1 MSNQQRKP
9 GRAPRKTK
17 GRVAVTLSPSSFVF
31 LEVLGEG
38 NISLGIEKLVG
49 ERAMSREF
57 LDVLERK
64 EILERATRGVK

>member
-1 MSNQQRKP
+1 M
-9 GRAPRKTK
+9 
-17 GRVAVTLSPSSFVF
+17 SPSSFVF